1 MNKQTKVKING
12 EKWLVRVVDAI
23 EMEAITGEEGIAGYA
38 DHSARTIYIEEDSLT
53 YEVIAHELHHA
64 YYFDLH
70 MDETE
75 RMAMSDIREIFAD
88 QFAAKGAKM
97 VRQAQRIFKEL
108 TNE

>member
-1 MNKQTKVKING
+1 MKIKVNGDAWLVQVVTSKQMNKIAG
-12 EKWLVRVVDAI
+12 EKDV
-23 EMEAITGEEGIAGYA
+23 AGFA
-38 DHSARTIYIEEDSLT
+38 DYTTKTISIEENSLT

-88 QFAAKGAKM
+88 QFAAKGKRM
-97 VRQAQRIFKEL
+97 VRQAEKIYREL
-108 TNE
+108 RRGK